1 MSNQR
6 ITRRDFL
13 KAASLAGG
21 TLALAACAP
30 KATQAPTEEPG
41 AEPVAE
47 PSSIRFWYYWP
58 GIWGEACAGV
68 AKQFEEM
75 NPNIQVEAIQA
86 DWEKVLAS
94 FAAGAPPDVLLDFSG
109 STLMP
114 REQVLELD
122 SLIAT
127 SSIIKKDN
135 YYPAMLNSFQ
145 WDGKQYGLPAA
156 EAGVD
161 MAMMIN
167 VGLAEAAGLDT
178 ANPPQTIDEMLS
190 WAEKMTITGDG
201 GILEQVGFDPRDGTS
216 GQGFYNWPAIY
227 GEDWWDAS
235 TQTFNWLSLTDAFT
249 WMSEWI
255 IRWGAANFEA
265 FRSGY
270 GGWLEADS
278 SVALGKQ
285 AIHVNGYWTPGALA
299 LIETDQ
305 KFTYNW
311 MPMPNNR
318 KGTRVQTSLP
328 TGIFLPVPAK
338 SPDAAFALLEYI
350 CSDDANEY
358 IFNTAGGF
366 AWTKSWLAKVD
377 TSKYAGLDFYVKS
390 IAEAGELYCNVQNC
404 PLGFALPQD
413 QYDKALNAIIYDGK
427 PIEDALNAAQK
438 ACEEELVRILG

>member
-68 AKQFEEM
+68 AKQFEEK

-235 TQTFNWLSLTDAFT
+235 TQTFNWLSLTDAFK

-299 LIETDQ
+299 LI
-305 KFTYNW
+305 
-311 MPMPNNR
+311 
-318 KGTRVQTSLP
+318 
-328 TGIFLPVPAK
+328 
-338 SPDAAFALLEYI
+338 
-350 CSDDANEY
+350 
-358 IFNTAGGF
+358 
-366 AWTKSWLAKVD
+366 
-377 TSKYAGLDFYVKS
+377 
-390 IAEAGELYCNVQNC
+390 
-404 PLGFALPQD
+404 
-413 QYDKALNAIIYDGK
+413 
-427 PIEDALNAAQK
+427 
-438 ACEEELVRILG
+438 